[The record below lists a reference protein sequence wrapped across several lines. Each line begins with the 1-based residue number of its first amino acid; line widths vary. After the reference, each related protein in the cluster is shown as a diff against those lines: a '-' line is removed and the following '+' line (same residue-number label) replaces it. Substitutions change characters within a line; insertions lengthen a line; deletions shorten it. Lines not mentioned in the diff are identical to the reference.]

1 MMTYETAR
9 SFMEECTRFGSVPG
23 LENIKNLCGQMG
35 NPQDKLPTIHIGGTN
50 GKGSIGAYLASV
62 LTQSGLRVGRFIS
75 PAVMCE
81 REVFS
86 VNGAPVSEESYAFAI
101 SKAHDAVSE
110 LLKQNLS
117 HPTQF
122 EIETAAA
129 FECFIHEKCDIALIE
144 VGMGGRLDSTN
155 IIEKPL
161 LSVFAHIGMDHTAF
175 LGDTIE
181 KITAEKAGIIKYGV
195 PVVSVNQNLISR
207 QILEDKCRALN
218 TSIYYGDKTE
228 IIASSLDGI
237 DFLCGG
243 REYKTAMCGAYQC
256 DNAAAAI
263 KCAKILKSMGYVIS
277 DDDICTGIAKTLWN
291 GRFEVLRQNP
301 PFIIDGAHNP
311 DGAMRLAESIRMHFG
326 DKKPCLI
333 FGVFADKDYDKIAQ
347 ITAPLGA
354 RIYTIAPPTPRGLS
368 AEILCETV
376 KKYNTDCIACDDAE
390 RALSLCADYP
400 DGVVCFG
407 SLSFLS
413 AIKNKF

>member
-9 SFMEECTRFGSVPG
+9 SFMEECAALGSVLG
-23 LENIKNLCGQMG
+23 LENIKNLCNRLG
-35 NPQDKLPTIHIGGTN
+35 NPQDRLPTIHIGGTN

-62 LTQSGLRVGRFIS
+62 LIQSGLRVGRYVS
-75 PAVMCE
+75 PTVMCA

-86 VNGAPVSEESYAFAI
+86 VNGTPVSEESYAFAV
-101 SKAHDAVSE
+101 SGVHDAVE
-110 LLKQNLS
+110 QMINQNLT

-129 FECFIHEKCDIALIE
+129 FECFIHEKCDIAIIE

-161 LSVFAHIGMDHTAF
+161 LSVFAHISMDHMAF
-175 LGDTIE
+175 LGDTLD
-181 KITAEKAGIIKYGV
+181 KITAEKAGIIKSGV
-195 PVVSVNQNLISR
+195 SAVSVNQDLISK

-218 TSIYYGDKTE
+218 TSIHYADKTE
-228 IIASSLDGI
+228 ILSSSLDGI
-237 DFLCGG
+237 RFLCGG
-243 REYKTAMCGAYQC
+243 KEYKTAMCGAYQC
-256 DNAAAAI
+256 DNASAAI
-263 KCAKILKSMGYVIS
+263 KCADMLKNMGYAIS
-277 DDDICTGIAKTLWN
+277 DDDIRIGIENTVWN
-291 GRFEVLRQNP
+291 GRFEVLRQSP

-326 DKKPCLI
+326 NKKPCLI

-347 ITAPLGA
+347 LTAPLGA
-354 RIYTIAPPTPRGLS
+354 RIYTITPPSPRGLS
-368 AEILCETV
+368 AEILCQTV
-376 KKYNTDCIACDDAE
+376 KKYNPDCIACKDIDH
-390 RALSLCADYP
+390 ALSLCADYP

-413 AIKNKF
+413 AIKNKL